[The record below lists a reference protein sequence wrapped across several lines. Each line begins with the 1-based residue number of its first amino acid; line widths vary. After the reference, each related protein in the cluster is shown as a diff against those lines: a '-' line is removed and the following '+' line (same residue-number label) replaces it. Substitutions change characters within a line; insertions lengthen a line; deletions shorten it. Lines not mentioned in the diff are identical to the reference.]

1 MTTITLHGEIAK
13 VTGREIWKLKISSVK
28 EALHAI
34 NILCQGKL
42 LNYLVNANKE
52 SIEYKILVNEKEV
65 EPLDESYLKKPEK
78 IATSELMLINKNLK
92 TLDIVPIIKGAGGG
106 GGGSQ
111 GTKGT
116 VSIILGVLLI
126 IGGAFLTAVSG
137 PLGAAVIVAGVTLVV
152 AGITILTMQPPQF
165 DDFRKIDNGNGGK
178 PSYLFDGPTNI
189 LGEGGPVPIGY
200 GRMKIGSQAIEISV
214 SNYEVSNR
222 LSIPETRSKLIE
234 LQQQNI

>member
-65 EPLDESYLKKPEK
+65 EPLDESYLKKPEE
-78 IATSELMLINKNLK
+78 IAISELMLINKNLK

-106 GGGSQ
+106 GGNQ

-116 VSIILGVLLI
+116 ASIILGVLLI
-126 IGGAFLTAVSG
+126 IAGAVLFETG
-137 PLGAAVIVAGVTLVV
+137 PLGGAIIAAGVTLVI